1 MIKNKTKFA
10 IGFSLLFLVLNSSHI
25 YDIFQRSGL
34 IKKDSI
40 SQNVEECTTDGTN
53 INCHNEEE
61 TDDPLKMRD
70 GFADGRLTKE
80 WNEQI
85 ENDILG
91 KEKPKYKTSRI
102 FPLNTK
108 YEKGLYKDTL
118 YLLKRQNYKY
128 TERLMSDH
136 IPLEKVS
143 ELTIS
148 YKDNESE
155 FIQLLK
161 NKRIVTY
168 ISHFAIKK
176 CPNAKL
182 FKENEFY
189 LKKFYK
195 IYNMSLKLKYHDKI
209 IKSLLKDVEKNC
221 ETLLVEKTLDHKI
234 LSLFMKDEEI
244 PDFFKNKKDRTVNI
258 PSLADFKEM

>member
-1 MIKNKTKFA
+1 MKNKTKFA
-10 IGFSLLFLVLNSSHI
+10 IGFSLFFLVLNSSHI
-25 YDIFQRSGL
+25 YDIFKKSGL
-34 IKKDSI
+34 IKKDSV

-53 INCHNEEE
+53 LNCNDETEINN
-61 TDDPLKMRD
+61 PLQMRD
-70 GFADGRLTKE
+70 KFADGRLTKE

-85 ENDILG
+85 ENDLLG
-91 KEKPKYKTSRI
+91 KDKPRYNTSRI

-118 YLLKRQNYKY
+118 YMLKRQNYKY

-136 IPLEKVS
+136 IPLENAS

-148 YKDNESE
+148 YKENDSE
-155 FIQLLK
+155 YVQLLK
-161 NKRIVTY
+161 NKRTVTY
-168 ISHFAIKK
+168 LNHFAINK
-176 CPNAKL
+176 CPNSNL

-209 IKSLLKDVEKNC
+209 IKSLFKDIEKNC

-244 PDFFKNKKDRTVNI
+244 PDFFKNKKDRTVII